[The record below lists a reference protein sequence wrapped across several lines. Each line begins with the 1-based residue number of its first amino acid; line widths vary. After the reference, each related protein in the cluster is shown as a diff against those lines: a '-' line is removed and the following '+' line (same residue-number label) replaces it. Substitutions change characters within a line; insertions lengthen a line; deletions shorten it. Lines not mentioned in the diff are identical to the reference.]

1 MGSTARKL
9 DINKKYSYA
18 DYLTWSDDERW
29 ELIDGVPYN
38 MSPAPAINHQRI
50 SVELVRQI
58 ANYLI
63 DKTCEVFDAPVD
75 VRFPR
80 GKNKNDKEIFDVVQP
95 DIIVVC
101 DKDKIEDDRSCLGA
115 PDIVTEILSPS
126 SASRDVIKKRRLYE
140 KNKVKQYWIVDPQEK
155 EIYIYTLQDNGK
167 YGDPGEY
174 TISDKI
180 KVHGFEGLEI
190 DVNLVFGKR
199 LKETGEKTG

>member
-1 MGSTARKL
+1 MESAARKL
-9 DINKKYSYA
+9 DTNKKYSYA
-18 DYLTWSDDERW
+18 DYLTWPDDERW
-29 ELIDGVPYN
+29 ELIDGIPYN

-63 DKTCEVFDAPVD
+63 DKTCEVFDAPLD
-75 VRFPR
+75 VRFPA

-101 DKDKIEDDRSCLGA
+101 DKDKIEDDRSCFGA
-115 PDIVTEILSPS
+115 PDIVIEILSPS
-126 SASRDVIKKRRLYE
+126 SASRDLIKKRRLYE

-155 EIYIYTLQDNGK
+155 EIYIYRLQNNGK

-174 TISDKI
+174 TTSDKI
-180 KVHGFEGLEI
+180 KVDGFEGLEI
-190 DVNLVFGKR
+190 DVSPVFGKR
-199 LKETGEKTG
+199 LKDAGEQI